1 MGWIESALG
10 LLGRDAAEGAQI
22 PLVTQQGLPFVPSFL
37 DPFEPG
43 GFSIFAPRDRSK
55 AEGGRRR
62 RRRRSLTQGDREDIL
77 FISSIVSKAEAG
89 RFATAIV
96 TRSR

>member
-1 MGWIESALG
+1 MGWLETGLS
-10 LLGRDAAEGAQI
+10 LLGRDPGKGAQI

-43 GFSIFAPRDRSK
+43 GFSLFAPRDRTVAAK
-55 AEGGRRR
+55 GGRR
-62 RRRRSLTQGDREDIL
+62 RRRRSLTQGDRDDIL
-77 FISSIVSKAEAG
+77 FLASIVSKAEAG
-89 RFATAIV
+89 RFATALA